1 MWSQNENNA
10 FEVTLSSSTS
20 ASPTFTAPTVT
31 SDQTLTFSLTVN
43 DGAVDSTPD
52 TVIVTILDT
61 DGNGVPNLTPT
72 AHAGDDQTVGDPHIL
87 LNGAVDKEVT
97 LNGSATD
104 PDTDDTITYLW
115 SQTQGPTVTLSSSTS
130 ASPTFTAP
138 TVTSDQTLTFSLT
151 VNDGAVDSTP
161 DTVDITIQNTINE
174 SPTAD
179 AGDDQTVNEGA
190 SVTLDGTG
198 SADPNGDTITER
210 YLWSQNENNAFEVTL
225 SSSTSASP
233 TFTAPT
239 VTSDQTLTFSLTVN
253 DGAVDSTPDTVI
265 VTILD
270 TDGNGVPNLTP
281 TAHAGDDQTVN
292 EGDDVTLDGTGSAD
306 PNGDTITYLWTVND
320 GAVDSTP
327 DTVIVTILDRTKTTH
342 LKLHSPAVRQHLRRL
357 PPQQSL
363 LIKPSHSP

>member
-1 MWSQNENNA
+1 M
-10 FEVTLSSSTS
+10 
-20 ASPTFTAPTVT
+20 
-31 SDQTLTFSLTVN
+31 
-43 DGAVDSTPD
+43 
-52 TVIVTILDT
+52 
-61 DGNGVPNLTPT
+61 
-72 AHAGDDQTVGDPHIL
+72 
-87 LNGAVDKEVT
+87 
-97 LNGSATD
+97 
-104 PDTDDTITYLW
+104 W

-198 SADPNGDTITER
+198 SADPNGDTIT
-210 YLWSQNENNAFEVTL
+210 YLWSPPQQSLLNENNAFEVTL

-239 VTSDQTLTFSLTVN
+239 VTSEQILTFSLTVN

-270 TDGNGVPNLTP
+270 TDGNGVPNRTP

-292 EGDDVTLDGTGSAD
+292 EGASVTLDGTGSAD
-306 PNGDTITYLWTVND
+306 PNGDTITYLWSQNENNAFEVTLSSSTSASPTFTAPTVTSEQILTFSLTVND

-327 DTVIVTILDRTKTTH
+327 DTVIVTILDTDGNRSQPDPNRT
-342 LKLHSPAVRQHLRRL
+342 RRR
-357 PPQQSL
+357 
-363 LIKPSHSP
+363 